1 MWEAGASTD
10 LPSCFR
16 DRGASCYITPQP
28 SRQSDGD
35 NLRDRS
41 HAPSQPPQL
50 WTPAQETLT
59 IPPSFQTCFVH
70 CLGTNQMEAFFNFY
84 FRWMSS
90 DPQPSSPRKWS
101 EVVLHKVTECC
112 LSKTLFWQFKR
123 RNSSL
128 KIIIAALLTLLAY
141 LLPRCSKK
149 NDTIFNCSLCACVCV
164 SGLPVLV
171 SPQRS
176 MKWHSSDDKSS
187 IKVFFY
193 FFHCLLEVEVMSAAQ
208 IPCWPFVIHARTSH
222 QSLKK

>member
-1 MWEAGASTD
+1 MGGGSIDWSA
-10 LPSCFR
+10 LVLR

-59 IPPSFQTCFVH
+59 IPTSFQTCFVH

-193 FFHCLLEVEVMSAAQ
+193 FFTAS
-208 IPCWPFVIHARTSH
+208 WR
-222 QSLKK
+222 